1 MNARIRPWLA
11 MAVLAVLSL
20 GITVFVAQRA
30 LADASDVIARGEADL
45 LIGALASDLA
55 AEGAPPDEAA
65 LQRELG
71 VHAAAGLRYV
81 ALVDREGRPVVEAG
95 TAVIAEPLHPG
106 QSVLRGS
113 RARVAAMLGPPRRGA
128 RPEGG
133 HPVRP
138 PPGIG
143 PMGIPLLVI
152 EIEPPVVDK
161 LRTDLRRIAVVASI
175 AGIVLLAFAVAWA
188 RSSARLD
195 AALVRAAREQRLV
208 ALGSM
213 SSVMAHELRNPLASL
228 KGHAQLL
235 AEDLGDLG
243 DPKKTKKAERVVAEA
258 ERLEALTTNLLD
270 FVRDGP
276 IERESLAASDLVAKS
291 IRDLDEARIDI
302 DVAKAPATMKVDPAR
317 MPRAIHNLVDNALQA
332 APAPSKVEVSIA
344 SDGADVVVEVRDHG
358 PGIADDAL
366 AQIFEPFHTTRTK
379 GTGLGLAVARRIA
392 EQHGGTLTAE
402 RAAEGDGA
410 VFRLRFSGEP

>member
-20 GITVFVAQRA
+20 GVTVFVAQRA

-45 LIGALASDLA
+45 LIGALASELA
-55 AEGAPPDEAA
+55 AEGVPPDDAA
-65 LQRELG
+65 LQRELTT
-71 VHAAAGLRYV
+71 HAAAGLRYV
-81 ALVDREGRPVVEAG
+81 ALVDREGHPVIEAG
-95 TAVIAEPLHPG
+95 AATIPEAIRPG
-106 QSVLRGS
+106 QAIVRGS
-113 RARVAAMLGPPRRGA
+113 RARVAGMLGPPRRGP
-128 RPEGG
+128 RPEG
-133 HPVRP
+133 RP
-138 PPGIG
+138 GPGG
-143 PMGIPLLVI
+143 QGGGMFMGIPVLVI

-161 LRTDLRRIAVVASI
+161 LRTDLRRIAIVASM
-175 AGIVLLAFAVAWA
+175 AGVVLLAFAIAWA

-195 AALVRAAREQRLV
+195 AANVRAAREQRLV

-258 ERLEALTTNLLD
+258 ERLELLTTNLLD

-276 IERESLAASDLVAKS
+276 IERESLAPRDLVAKS
-291 IRDLDEARIDI
+291 IRDLDESRIEV
-302 DVAKAPATMKVDPAR
+302 DVTKAPSTMKVDAER
-317 MPRAIHNLVDNALQA
+317 MPRVIHNLVDNALQA
-332 APAPSKVEVSIA
+332 APSPSKVEVSIA
-344 SDGADVVVEVRDHG
+344 GEGKSVIVVVRDHG
-358 PGIADDAL
+358 PGIPDDAL

-379 GTGLGLAVARRIA
+379 GTGLGLSVARRIA

-410 VFRLRFSGEP
+410 VFRLTFPGEP

>member
-20 GITVFVAQRA
+20 GVTVFVAQRA

-55 AEGAPPDEAA
+55 AEGVPPDDAA
-65 LQRELG
+65 LQRELTT
-71 VHAAAGLRYV
+71 HAAAGLRYV
-81 ALVDREGRPVVEAG
+81 ALVDREGRPVIEAG
-95 TAVIAEPLHPG
+95 AATIPEAIRPG
-106 QSVLRGS
+106 QAIVRGS
-113 RARVAAMLGPPRRGA
+113 RARVAGMLGPPRRGP
-128 RPEGG
+128 RPEG
-133 HPVRP
+133 RP
-138 PPGIG
+138 GPGVG
-143 PMGIPLLVI
+143 GGMFMGIPVLVI

-161 LRTDLRRIAVVASI
+161 LRTDLRRIAIVASI
-175 AGIVLLAFAVAWA
+175 AGVVLLAFAIAWA

-195 AALVRAAREQRLV
+195 AANVRAAREQRLV

-258 ERLEALTTNLLD
+258 ERLEILTTTLLD

-276 IERESLAASDLVAKS
+276 IERESLSPRDLVTKS
-291 IRDLDEARIDI
+291 IRDLDEARIEV
-302 DVAKAPATMKVDPAR
+302 DVTKAPATMKVDAER
-317 MPRAIHNLVDNALQA
+317 MPRVIHNLVDNALQA

-344 SDGADVVVEVRDHG
+344 SEGKSVLVVVRDHG
-358 PGIADDAL
+358 PGIPDDAL

-410 VFRLRFSGEP
+410 VFRLTFPGEP